1 MAFIFSIQKERKK
14 KREIEKKTDSGASTA
29 TDRKWTGPIN
39 ARKFDYDVIVRP
51 TDRPLV
57 RTGREGPSRFCKTCS
72 PGRRRGVRLGI
83 LVASKNFNIKVG
95 VSLRTGSRDFHSLT
109 ILK

>member
-1 MAFIFSIQKERKK
+1 M
-14 KREIEKKTDSGASTA
+14 EKKTDSGASTA
-29 TDRKWTGPIN
+29 TDRKWTAPID

-72 PGRRRGVRLGI
+72 PGMGRGGTLGNSCC
-83 LVASKNFNIKVG
+83 LQKFQHKGRFQLEDRVQG
-95 VSLRTGSRDFHSLT
+95 VP
-109 ILK
+109 

>member
-1 MAFIFSIQKERKK
+1 M
-14 KREIEKKTDSGASTA
+14 EKKTDSGASTA
-29 TDRKWTGPIN
+29 TDRKWTAPID

-72 PGRRRGVRLGI
+72 PGMGRGVLLGI
-83 LVASKNFNIKVG
+83 LVSSKNFNIKVG
-95 VSLRTGSRDFHSLT
+95 FSLRTGFREFHSLT
-109 ILK
+109 VLK